1 MHEDLPP
8 QHGQV
13 QPATAQKKR
22 GGCLRVILVGGAVL
36 AALVVVGVVLGGG
49 DGTSGDSDN
58 TTATDTSTPSGKQ
71 KEPKSPRVGDV
82 VKDGKF
88 SFKITKIDKGLTQV
102 GEDFTTSKAQGQY
115 VLVHVTVRNI
125 GDEAQL
131 FDGSA
136 QKLIDSKDRQYD
148 TDSAATLSL
157 KDSNAF
163 LNNINPGN
171 SVSGILL
178 FDVPQDF
185 RIKAIEL
192 HDSPFSGGVEIE
204 LR

>member
-8 QHGQV
+8 QHGQF
-13 QPATAQKKR
+13 QPAAARKKR
-22 GGCLRVILVGGAVL
+22 GGCLRVFLVGGAVL
-36 AALVVVGVVLGGG
+36 AALVVVGVVLSGG
-49 DGTSGDSDN
+49 DGTSGDSDD
-58 TTATDTSTPSGKQ
+58 TTATGTSTPSGKQ
-71 KEPKSPRVGDV
+71 REPKSPGVGDV

-88 SFKITKIDKGLTQV
+88 SFRITKIDKGLTQV
-102 GEDFTTSKAQGQY
+102 GEDFTASKAQGQY
-115 VLVHVTVRNI
+115 ILVHVTVRNI

-131 FDGSA
+131 FDGAA
-136 QKLIDSKDRQYD
+136 QKLIDSEDRQYD
-148 TDSAATLSL
+148 TDSAAALNL

-178 FDVPQDF
+178 FDVPKDF
-185 RIKAIEL
+185 SIKAIEL
-192 HDSPFSGGVEIE
+192 HDSPFSGGVEIG